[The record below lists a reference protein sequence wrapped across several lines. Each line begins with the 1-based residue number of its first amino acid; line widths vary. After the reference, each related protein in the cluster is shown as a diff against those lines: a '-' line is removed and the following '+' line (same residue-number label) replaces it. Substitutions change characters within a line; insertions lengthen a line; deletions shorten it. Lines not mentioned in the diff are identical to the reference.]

1 MPGATTLWTMVATF
15 SAGALSGFTGFG
27 LAAIV
32 VPLLLVAVLS
42 LYMAAAVVVRDSL
55 RASWTSSPPSGRYYN
70 ECSVESEQKWRQA
83 IRSSGSTYRSIEEVQ
98 PHEREEKGAWSY
110 GRVHV
115 WRSKAANG
123 RRTRGGCVLS
133 LPRLPGF

>member
-1 MPGATTLWTMVATF
+1 MLGATTLWAMVAAF

-27 LAAIV
+27 LAAVV

-42 LYMAAAVVVRDSL
+42 LSVAAAVVRDSL
-55 RASWTSSPPSGRYYN
+55 RASWASSPPSDRYYN
-70 ECSVESEQKWRQA
+70 ECSVESERKWRQA

-98 PHEREEKGAWSY
+98 PHEREEHGAWSY